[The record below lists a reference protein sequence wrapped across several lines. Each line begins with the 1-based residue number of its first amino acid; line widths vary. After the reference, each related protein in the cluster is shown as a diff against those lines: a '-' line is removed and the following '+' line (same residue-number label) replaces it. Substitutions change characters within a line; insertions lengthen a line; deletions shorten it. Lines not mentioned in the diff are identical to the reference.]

1 MRFDSKSFLLGFAAF
16 GLLVVLY
23 VGVASLIGNDDP
35 GDQQSVGDT
44 TGPELSPSPTDTPAS
59 WPQIVTPQAS
69 SVPATPRP
77 SPVPGSAC
85 TPATPEEV
93 QQVVAILDQR
103 SKTGT
108 PAEKAIAA
116 NVRAQLDRNG
126 DGKVDDGICHE
137 LIVQANVK
145 LALQLPQ

>member
-23 VGVASLIGNDDP
+23 VGVGSVIGSDDGSGQQGL
-35 GDQQSVGDT
+35 GDVT
-44 TGPELSPSPTDTPAS
+44 KTELSPISTDTPTS

-77 SPVPGSAC
+77 SPVPGSPC
-85 TPATPEEV
+85 TPATAEEV
-93 QQVVAILDQR
+93 QQVVAILDARAR
-103 SKTGT
+103 SGT

-116 NVRAQLDRNG
+116 NVRA
-126 DGKVDDGICHE
+126 
-137 LIVQANVK
+137 
-145 LALQLPQ
+145 